1 MNQYLQ
7 QFQFPQVLW
16 GEVVY
21 ERKSSRPLAVQVA
34 TKVTATSTQLSAGG
48 EKHLDKQWPQ
58 ISQQQNSHEEKHDN
72 ENPEPTKKKDEK
84 KDRRGEKLQT
94 EVRKQFGHETKES
107 RPCRTIPRS
116 TPMRRG
122 CGRWPL

>member
-1 MNQYLQ
+1 MSQYLQ

-16 GEVVY
+16 DEVVY

-58 ISQQQNSHEEKHDN
+58 SSHQQNSHEEKHDN
-72 ENPEPTKKKDEK
+72 ENPEPMKKKEPREEQLPTK
-84 KDRRGEKLQT
+84 
-94 EVRKQFGHETKES
+94 VRKQFGHEKKES
-107 RPCRTIPRS
+107 RPCRTTPRKIL
-116 TPMRRG
+116 MRRG
-122 CGRWPL
+122 CGR